1 MSEALVRRL
10 LWEVR
15 LLRILVIVLG
25 IGGAS
30 IMAQDVPLNDSPI
43 LTRELTVARRDK
55 GESFRLSADRRA
67 TLELR
72 DEEGRVRVRLGLT
85 AKGPSLLVFDER
97 GRSQEMFGPSYRTLP
112 LTER

>member
-15 LLRILVIVLG
+15 VLRILVIALG
-25 IGGAS
+25 VGGAGV
-30 IMAQDVPLNDSPI
+30 IAQDLPLNDSPI
-43 LTRELTVARRDK
+43 VTRELTVARGDR
-55 GESFRLSADRRA
+55 GELLRLSADRRA

-72 DEEGRVRVRLGLT
+72 DTEGRVRVRLGMG

-97 GRSQEMFGPSYRTLP
+97 GRNVDFFAPQLRLLP
-112 LTER
+112 LTND